1 MLLLRLSLCRTSAL
15 IFSVFRAP
23 KGEPRAP
30 NGTAALS
37 QAWSSGIPSFIQSSH
52 RRGCPRLRP
61 PVWRER
67 EARNGTKFCPSV
79 MQLDLA
85 NERVRPAPASVAR
98 AREAFRGIK
107 TSKSKKYMSGPCSLR
122 KQRPCT
128 YTVSKNQSSPWVAF
142 APTSHLSAL
151 LSSSQNASSSLPAA
165 ARSAWHTHMHT
176 HTHTRALE
184 LHTRRFERL
193 ETPHPENSCFGW
205 HPTGLETTWVSCQSK

>member
-1 MLLLRLSLCRTSAL
+1 MCKVVVAVSDGKGVLLLLLRLSLCRTSAL

-165 ARSAWHTHMHT
+165 ARSAWHTHTRMHTHMHT
-176 HTHTRALE
+176 HTHMSIGVA
-184 LHTRRFERL
+184 HTA
-193 ETPHPENSCFGW
+193 
-205 HPTGLETTWVSCQSK
+205 V